1 MLWHHTGLG
10 PDGGT
15 TTPGSPITPTPGFGV
30 DDLRRLRD
38 EAFKRADFTGA
49 LNWAKQLENRLAAD
63 TSPTAPL
70 TLKEK
75 AQTAGIYVWLR
86 DFPNALSTY
95 TAVLTAQTATLGAN
109 HPDTQLTAAAIGNLP
124 AWQNNSGY

>member
-1 MLWHHTGLG
+1 M
-10 PDGGT
+10 
-15 TTPGSPITPTPGFGV
+15 PTPSLGA

-38 EAFKRADFTGA
+38 EAFRRSDFIGA

-63 TSPTAPL
+63 TSPTAQL

-75 AQTAGIYVWLR
+75 AQTAGIYVWLH

-124 AWQNNSGY
+124 AWQKNAGL